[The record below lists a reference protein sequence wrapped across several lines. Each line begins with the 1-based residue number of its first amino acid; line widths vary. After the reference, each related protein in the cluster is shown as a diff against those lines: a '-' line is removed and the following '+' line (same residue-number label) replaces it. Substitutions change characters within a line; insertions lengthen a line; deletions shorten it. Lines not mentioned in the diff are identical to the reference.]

1 MANSNTFVEGFTG
14 GSDQITTLSNVQGA
28 GLTLPP
34 PDFINIRSPGKIRA
48 LFENNGNAEKL
59 YSINKPEDVGLA
71 DALKKRYDY
80 KNPNQGQR
88 SGKITNIVNA
98 AAADANL
105 IRKYLGSSNGTQFIV
120 KQLILQGYQA
130 FDETKVYNPGSPLI
144 AALRPASFGLLDRP
158 TRHIDTSN
166 LLGGIINGLG
176 IGSVVSTVGAL
187 VGGAPPQPPPPRS
200 SVASTAS
207 NGLGLSTLTSL
218 VGGGDRAD
226 EVVAPIARG
235 DVKDLLRGQTATNA
249 YNAARYTR
257 LVNQGGGSFFG
268 RLLSGIGKFIQNNT
282 AIGGILPPKQPWA
295 AKYRADEQTYDLYLN
310 AGKLFNPSSTGVG
323 GGGILSGLL
332 NSIGFGKRASYSQAV
347 PQRFYGDSSNKPNVV
362 RSAVT
367 INLARSS
374 KSSISYSTTDEV
386 GVYDGGTPFKSTDI
400 GTEKSK
406 NSEQGNSL
414 KYGDLVGGG
423 IDSNLEIEKSD
434 QLLNYKALIEQ
445 PKNFKDTYTDE
456 ENLYVKKIINNLDS
470 VLTDIGG
477 PNKTKYNVNGKG
489 LKPLQFAKFNTN
501 EIGMDFVKAVD
512 PTKKNQPGI
521 DNKTYQGLFRA
532 NPQPGKEVPTR
543 LGEGPND
550 RYIRPTNNVDY
561 VNALEVLR
569 PPQFDALYANTKE
582 FGVYGPDIIKF
593 YFYDIVNKKYIP
605 FNATVK
611 SINDNNN
618 ATWETI
624 EYLGRPDKL
633 YYYKGFTRSV
643 SFSFSV
649 VAHSIK
655 ELMPMWNRI
664 NYLVGLTRPSNYTLQ
679 QFGGFMVAPM
689 VQLTLGDFYKNHNV
703 IINSCN
709 VTIPEDAG
717 WETIPEEASK
727 NNQNWYYGP
736 YYGSVPQKAINW
748 NEENILLNSSADQRK
763 ANSLGRVAQF
773 PRQADIQIEM
783 NVLEKDLPKT
793 GRAIWGDAPVKNVT
807 VDEFAN
813 EVAAKTNLQMDK
825 QQLARDGVTR
835 VDTYN
840 DVLNGLNTFSVNV
853 RYDNDLAAAANNNT
867 QQTTNP

>member
-28 GLTLPP
+28 GLTIPTP
-34 PDFINIRSPGKIRA
+34 NFINIRSPGKLRA

-71 DALKKRYDY
+71 DALKSRYDY

-88 SGKITNIVNA
+88 AGKITNVVNA
-98 AAADANL
+98 AANDANL
-105 IRKYLGSSNGTQFIV
+105 VRKYLGSTAGTQFIV
-120 KQLILQGYQA
+120 KQLILQGYQS
-130 FDETKVYNPGSPLI
+130 FDETKVYNPASPLI

-158 TRHIDTSN
+158 TRHVDTSN
-166 LLGGIINGLG
+166 ILGGIINGVGL
-176 IGSVVSTVGAL
+176 GSVVSTVGAL
-187 VGGAPPQPPPPRS
+187 FGGAPPQPPPPRS

-226 EVVAPIARG
+226 EVVTPIARN

-249 YNAARYTR
+249 YNAPRYSR
-257 LVNQGGGSFFG
+257 LVSQGSGGFFS

-295 AKYRADEQTYDLYLN
+295 AKYRADEETYDLYLN
-310 AGKLFNPSSTGVG
+310 AGKLFNPSSTGIG

-332 NSIGFGKRASYSQAV
+332 NSIGFGKSASYSQAV
-347 PQRFYGDSSNKPNVV
+347 PQRFYGSSKNKPNVV
-362 RSAVT
+362 RS
-367 INLARSS
+367 INTVNLNRSN
-374 KSSISYSTTDEV
+374 KASINYSTTDEV
-386 GVYDGGTPFKSTDI
+386 GVYDGGTPFKSTGI
-400 GTEKSK
+400 GNEKSK
-406 NSEQGNSL
+406 DSEQNNSL
-414 KYGDLVGGG
+414 KYSDLIGSG
-423 IDSNLEIEKSD
+423 IEGELETEKSD
-434 QLLNYKALIEQ
+434 QLLNYKTLVEK
-445 PKNFKDTYTDE
+445 PKNFQDTFVDQESLT
-456 ENLYVKKIINNLDS
+456 VKKLNANLNA

-477 PNKTKYNVNGKG
+477 PGKTKYNVDEKS
-489 LKPLQFAKFNTN
+489 LLPLQFAKFKTN

-512 PTKKNQPGI
+512 PTKKNQPNI
-521 DNKTYQGLFRA
+521 DNKTYQGLFRD
-532 NPQPGKEVPTR
+532 NPKPGKEVPTR

-624 EYLGRPDKL
+624 EYMGRPDKL

-643 SFSFSV
+643 SFNFSV
-649 VAHSIK
+649 VAHSVK

-703 IINSCN
+703 VINSCN
-709 VTIPEDAG
+709 VTIPEEAL
-717 WETIPEEASK
+717 WETIPEEAGK
-727 NNQNWYYGP
+727 NGDNWYFGP
-736 YYGSVPQKAINW
+736 NKAILW
-748 NEENILLNSSADQRK
+748 NNENMLLNSSIDQRK
-763 ANSLGRVAQF
+763 ANSIGRVAQF

-793 GRAIWGDAPVKNVT
+793 GRAIWGDAPVKSVT
-807 VDEFAN
+807 VEEFAN
-813 EVAAKTNLQMDK
+813 QVAAQTNLQLDQDK
-825 QQLARDGVTR
+825 MRKDGVTR

-840 DVLNGLNTFSVNV
+840 DVLSGDNRFSVYV
-853 RYDNDLAAAANNNT
+853 RYDNDLVPGDKNLNLQQNT
-867 QQTTNP
+867 KP